1 MNFLRSVQKKISK
14 TPRREQEK
22 YLLGLL
28 VIVLINIYV
37 FMAYSTSTCTITSR
51 LHKVDY
57 HADIPRIQWITFEG
71 DEGQSYYCRTY
82 LKNENI
88 QEYYTKLASL
98 EQTQSKV
105 TLVIRKRKSALAY
118 LYFGNSANVVC
129 IYDHS
134 ENYIPKKEYDLYR
147 RILIVVLMAFNLLA
161 LFIYGLIFL
170 L

>member
-1 MNFLRSVQKKISK
+1 MNYLKIVRKNIGK
-14 TPRREQEK
+14 TPRHERAK

-28 VIVLINIYV
+28 VIVMINIYV
-37 FMAYSTSTCTITSR
+37 FMAYSTNTCTISST
-51 LHKVDY
+51 LHKVDF
-57 HADIPRIQWITFEG
+57 HADTPRIQWITFEG

-105 TLVIRKRKSALAY
+105 TLVIRKRKSALAS

-134 ENYIPKKEYDLYR
+134 ENYIPKKDYDLYR
-147 RILIVVLMAFNLLA
+147 RILIVVLMAFDLLA